1 MLFIDNI
8 LNDTSDADVAFRSG
22 NGKARS
28 RGEATDA
35 FPSPQMA
42 LSRLPANIVRNFD
55 LKLPCAPFRGLANCH
70 VVAEY
75 HYGTSNDLRYH
86 SVTVGRGP
94 RRLFLLDSPDF
105 RKAERRKRR
114 LTSPCQ
120 NITLSHI

>member
-1 MLFIDNI
+1 
-8 LNDTSDADVAFRSG
+8 
-22 NGKARS
+22 
-28 RGEATDA
+28 
-35 FPSPQMA
+35 MA

-94 RRLFLLDSPDF
+94 RRLFLLGSPDF
-105 RKAERRKRR
+105 RKSREAEAPLDFTMPEYNVISYLIGDMRCELR
-114 LTSPCQ
+114 LCFFAMPWRLRS
-120 NITLSHI
+120 